1 MEELEALLN
10 NRWILK
16 SDNKELYYKVRDA
29 LVEIRKFTSDK
40 MGCPIVENTLLV
52 KMEKIPVVA
61 ESFMG
66 IQDFTS
72 KEEYVFLCILLMF
85 LEEKDA
91 HEQFVLSQ
99 LTEYIA
105 SNMPGETVDW
115 TLYTHRRRLIK
126 VLRYSVIQ
134 GMLKITDGNDDMFA
148 DNAEGEV
155 LYENTGASRYF
166 MRSFSRDIMQYNTPE
181 DFNESDWFD
190 VDEEKG
196 IARRHRVYKRLLFS
210 PGVYVCNGA
219 KEDFEYLKYY
229 GRRLTDDLER
239 NFDCH
244 VHIHRAS
251 AYFLMGDDCR
261 IGKAFP
267 SGNVISDIILLCFSV
282 IREYIDSGK
291 WSISADE
298 CCIVDIV
305 DFERM
310 LKETKER
317 YGMGFTKNYREMA
330 DGEFVCAV
338 SDMMENWM
346 FIKRRDETHEIM
358 IYPIAGKI
366 QGYYPEDY
374 LGGRENE
381 QQMAGK

>member
-1 MEELEALLN
+1 MEELEALLSK
-10 NRWILK
+10 RWILK

-29 LVEIRKFTSDK
+29 LGEIRKFTSDK
-40 MGCPIVENTLLV
+40 MGCPIVENALLV

-91 HEQFVLSQ
+91 QEQFVLSQ

-105 SNMPGETVDW
+105 SNMPGEAVDW
-115 TLYTHRRRLIK
+115 TLYTHRRQLIK
-126 VLRYSVIQ
+126 VLRYSVEQ
-134 GMLKITDGNDDMFA
+134 GMLRITDGNDDVFA
-148 DNAEGEV
+148 DDAEGEV

-166 MRSFSRDIMQYNTPE
+166 MRSFSHDIMQYTRPE

-190 VDEEKG
+190 VDEERG

-210 PGVYVCNGA
+210 PGVYVGNGA

-229 GRRLTDDLER
+229 GHRLTDDLER

-251 AYFLMGDDCR
+251 AYFLMGDNCR
-261 IGKAFP
+261 IGRAFP
-267 SGNVISDIILLCFSV
+267 ANNAISDIILLCFSV
-282 IREYIDSGK
+282 IREYIDTGK
-291 WSISADE
+291 WHISADE
-298 CCIVDIV
+298 CCIADIV
-305 DFERM
+305 DFEHM
-310 LKETKER
+310 LKDTKER
-317 YGMGFTKNYREMA
+317 YGMGFTKKYREMTET
-330 DGEFVCAV
+330 EFVHDV
-338 SDMMENWM
+338 SETMENQM
-346 FIKRRDETHEIM
+346 FIKKTDETHEVI
-358 IYPIAGKI
+358 IYPIAGKV
-366 QGYYPEDY
+366 QGHYPKDY
-374 LGGRENE
+374 LGGKENE